1 MYPITQSAHLRNP
14 IGAFI
19 MLKAIVNSHVIST
32 AQLGLDKLRAI
43 DPNLDLGNGLT
54 LQSLDLTVQE
64 ARNAIAQYNTA
75 ATELAKMNRIRQ
87 DQEKALRTSIKRM
100 VMGVGVKYGETSSEY
115 ETVQKLWKLT
125 QRSSS
130 AATDAPAE
138 VAPNVP
144 VVPNAPVAPNAP
156 ATID

>member
-1 MYPITQSAHLRNP
+1 
-14 IGAFI
+14 

-43 DPNLDLGNGLT
+43 DPELDLGNGLT

-64 ARNAIAQYNTA
+64 ARSAIAQYNTA
-75 ATELAKMNRIRQ
+75 ATELAKMNRARQ

-125 QRSSS
+125 QRSS

-138 VAPNVP
+138 VSPS
-144 VVPNAPVAPNAP
+144 APVAPNARM
-156 ATID
+156 TID